1 MTSRAADLLNET
13 LYIKVRR
20 NYIGAH
26 MLKGIDSRINAD
38 LVYVLAA
45 MGHGDKI
52 AIVDR
57 NYPATF
63 DAKSSRL
70 VRYDGVNSI
79 EMLKMILTLMPLDTF
94 VESPV
99 FTMQVVDKPDEI
111 LPFHKEGQEICSQ
124 VEGRDVSVTSLERND
139 FYDRVRSCFAIVS
152 TSEDRP
158 YGNLILVKGVL

>member
-1 MTSRAADLLNET
+1 
-13 LYIKVRR
+13 
-20 NYIGAH
+20 
-26 MLKGIDSRINAD
+26 MLKGIDPRINAD
-38 LVYVLAA
+38 LIYVLAA
-45 MGHGDKI
+45 MGHGDQI

-57 NYPATF
+57 NYPATS
-63 DAKSSRL
+63 DASSSKL

-99 FTMQVVDKPDEI
+99 FTMQVVNKPDEI

-124 VEGRDVSVTSLERND
+124 VEGRDISVKSLERSD
-139 FYDRVRSCFAIVS
+139 FYAHVRSCFAIVS

-158 YGNLILVKGVL
+158 YRNLILVKGVL

>member
-1 MTSRAADLLNET
+1 
-13 LYIKVRR
+13 
-20 NYIGAH
+20 
-26 MLKGIDSRINAD
+26 MLKGIDPRINAD

-45 MGHGDKI
+45 MGHGDQI

-57 NYPATF
+57 NYPATS
-63 DAKSSRL
+63 DAKATKL
-70 VRYDGVNSI
+70 VRYDGVNST

-99 FTMQVVDKPDEI
+99 FTMQVVDRPDEI
-111 LPFHKEGQEICSQ
+111 LSFHKEGQEICSQ
-124 VEGRDVSVTSLERND
+124 VEGRKISVKSLERFD

-158 YGNLILVKGVL
+158 YGNFILVKGVL

>member
-1 MTSRAADLLNET
+1 
-13 LYIKVRR
+13 
-20 NYIGAH
+20 

-38 LVYVLAA
+38 LIYVLAA

-57 NYPATF
+57 NYPAAF

-70 VRYDGVNSI
+70 VRYDGVNST
-79 EMLKMILTLMPLDTF
+79 EMLTMILSLMPLDTF

-99 FTMQVVDKPDEI
+99 FTMQVVGKPDEI
-111 LPFHKEGQEICSQ
+111 LPFHKEGQEICNRI
-124 VEGRDVSVTSLERND
+124 EGRDVSVTALERFD

>member
-1 MTSRAADLLNET
+1 
-13 LYIKVRR
+13 
-20 NYIGAH
+20 

-45 MGHGDKI
+45 MGHGDQI

-63 DAKSSRL
+63 DSRSSKL

-79 EMLKMILTLMPLDTF
+79 EMLKMILSLMPLDTF

-99 FTMQVVDKPDEI
+99 FTM
-111 LPFHKEGQEICSQ
+111 
-124 VEGRDVSVTSLERND
+124 
-139 FYDRVRSCFAIVS
+139 
-152 TSEDRP
+152 
-158 YGNLILVKGVL
+158 

>member
-1 MTSRAADLLNET
+1 
-13 LYIKVRR
+13 
-20 NYIGAH
+20 
-26 MLKGIDSRINAD
+26 MLKGIDPRINAD
-38 LVYVLAA
+38 LIYVLAA
-45 MGHGDKI
+45 MGHGDQI

-57 NYPATF
+57 NYPATS
-63 DAKSSRL
+63 DASSSKL

-99 FTMQVVDKPDEI
+99 FTMQVVNKPDEI
-111 LPFHKEGQEICSQ
+111 LPFHKEGQEICSK
-124 VEGRDVSVTSLERND
+124 VEGRDTSVKSLERSD
-139 FYDRVRSCFAIVS
+139 FYDHVRSCFAIVS

>member
-1 MTSRAADLLNET
+1 
-13 LYIKVRR
+13 
-20 NYIGAH
+20 

-45 MGHGDKI
+45 MGHGDTI

-57 NYPATF
+57 NYPAAV
-63 DAKSSRL
+63 DARSSRL
-70 VRYDGVNSI
+70 VRYDGVNSTD
-79 EMLKMILTLMPLDTF
+79 MLTMILSLMPLDTF
-94 VESPV
+94 VDSPV
-99 FTMQVVDKPDEI
+99 FTMQVVDKPDEL
-111 LPFHKEGQEICSQ
+111 LPFHKEGQEICNRI
-124 VEGRDVSVTSLERND
+124 EGRDVPVTSLERFD

>member
-1 MTSRAADLLNET
+1 
-13 LYIKVRR
+13 
-20 NYIGAH
+20 

-38 LVYVLAA
+38 LVYLLAA

-63 DAKSSRL
+63 DARSSKL
-70 VRYDGVNSI
+70 VRYDGVKSI
-79 EMLKMILTLMPLDTF
+79 EMLKMILSLMPLDTF

-111 LPFHKEGQEICSQ
+111 LPFHKEGQEVCSQ
-124 VEGRDVSVTSLERND
+124 VEGRKISVTSLERSE
-139 FYDRVRSCFAIVS
+139 FYARVRSCFAIVS

>member
-1 MTSRAADLLNET
+1 
-13 LYIKVRR
+13 
-20 NYIGAH
+20 
-26 MLKGIDSRINAD
+26 MLKGIDPRINAD

-45 MGHGDKI
+45 MGHGDQI

-57 NYPATF
+57 NYPATS
-63 DAKSSRL
+63 DARATKL
-70 VRYDGVNSI
+70 VRYDGVNST
-79 EMLKMILTLMPLDTF
+79 EMLQMILTLMPLDTF

-124 VEGRDVSVTSLERND
+124 VEGRKISVKSLERFD

-158 YGNLILVKGVL
+158 YGNLILIKGVL

>member
-1 MTSRAADLLNET
+1 
-13 LYIKVRR
+13 
-20 NYIGAH
+20 

-63 DAKSSRL
+63 DARSSRL

-111 LPFHKEGQEICSQ
+111 LPFHKEG
-124 VEGRDVSVTSLERND
+124 
-139 FYDRVRSCFAIVS
+139 
-152 TSEDRP
+152 
-158 YGNLILVKGVL
+158 

>member
-1 MTSRAADLLNET
+1 
-13 LYIKVRR
+13 
-20 NYIGAH
+20 

-63 DAKSSRL
+63 DARSSRL

-139 FYDRVRSCFAIVS
+139 FYDHVRSCFAIVS

>member
-1 MTSRAADLLNET
+1 
-13 LYIKVRR
+13 
-20 NYIGAH
+20 
-26 MLKGIDSRINAD
+26 MLKGIDPRINAD
-38 LVYVLAA
+38 LIYVLAA
-45 MGHGDKI
+45 MGHGDQI

-57 NYPATF
+57 NYPATS
-63 DAKSSRL
+63 DASSSKL

-99 FTMQVVDKPDEI
+99 FTMQVVNKPNEI

-124 VEGRDVSVTSLERND
+124 VEGRDISVKSLERSD
-139 FYDRVRSCFAIVS
+139 FYAHVRSCFAIVS

>member
-1 MTSRAADLLNET
+1 
-13 LYIKVRR
+13 
-20 NYIGAH
+20 
-26 MLKGIDSRINAD
+26 MLKGIDPHINAD
-38 LVYVLAA
+38 LIYVLAA
-45 MGHGDKI
+45 MGHGDQI

-57 NYPATF
+57 NYPATS
-63 DAKSSRL
+63 DASSSKL

-99 FTMQVVDKPDEI
+99 FTMQVVNKPDEI

-124 VEGRDVSVTSLERND
+124 VEGRDISVKSLERSD
-139 FYDRVRSCFAIVS
+139 FYAHVRSCFAIVS

>member
-1 MTSRAADLLNET
+1 
-13 LYIKVRR
+13 
-20 NYIGAH
+20 
-26 MLKGIDSRINAD
+26 MLKGIDPRINAD
-38 LVYVLAA
+38 LIYVLAA
-45 MGHGDKI
+45 MGHGDQI

-57 NYPATF
+57 NYPATS
-63 DAKSSRL
+63 DASSSKL

-99 FTMQVVDKPDEI
+99 FTMQVVNKPDEI
-111 LPFHKEGQEICSQ
+111 LPFHKEGEEICSQ
-124 VEGRDVSVTSLERND
+124 VEGRDISVKSLERSD
-139 FYDRVRSCFAIVS
+139 FYAHVRSCFAIVS